1 MLEEF
6 LHGFFS
12 TLERRHHCPHFTD
25 GEIGLREAR
34 PHANCLT
41 LGHVHSLMVKDMILC
56 GTGKG
61 NWVVHK
67 LLKNYDVF
75 CSQNSVSLAGQ
86 ITPIRQCS

>member
-6 LHGFFS
+6 SHGFFS
-12 TLERRHHCPHFTD
+12 LERSRHCPHFTD
-25 GEIGLREAR
+25 GETGLREAR
-34 PHANCLT
+34 PHAKDT
-41 LGHVHSLMVKDMILC
+41 ILGR
-56 GTGKG
+56 TGKG

-67 LLKNYDVF
+67 LFKNYDVF